1 MAQSGNGPLASAFCA
16 FWETGQVV
24 KIEQGPGDKC
34 NQYPGGKRV
43 KGAHVAMQVGS
54 NSSTGCSGSME
65 VTIL

>member
-16 FWETGQVV
+16 FWEAGQLL

-43 KGAHVAMQVGS
+43 KGAHAAMQVGP
-54 NSSTGCSGSME
+54 NSSTGGPGSTE